1 MMSVEEA
8 RESERQKMR
17 LKEDE
22 VDSRIEQI
30 EQERL
35 RRL

>member
-17 LKEDE
+17 LKENE